1 MRRKVTDATLT
12 KSFGAIRAK
21 NPLAISHDVIRL
33 VAKRVSRS
41 FVATARRLNK
51 LGLVNTKTSRSR

>member
-1 MRRKVTDATLT
+1 MATRRKVTDA
-12 KSFGAIRAK
+12 GIAK
-21 NPLAISHDVIRL
+21 AYAAVNKPELSRNEVIHL

-51 LGLVNTKTSRSR
+51 VGLVNTKTARSR